1 MLLTLALAAACSGP
15 DDGDA
20 GATRTMVLETCA
32 PGGDAVETE
41 VCECAYDELADR
53 YDADELERLD
63 RQVRDD
69 PENVPPE
76 LQEIVLDC
84 GFEQVAPPTTKPAT
98 TSTST
103 STSTSRSTST
113 TEQEP

>member
-1 MLLTLALAAACSGP
+1 MVLAAGCSGA
-15 DDGDA
+15 DDGGA
-20 GATRTMVLETCA
+20 GATRSMVLETCA

-53 YDADELERLD
+53 YDADELERID

-69 PENVPPE
+69 PDNVPAE
-76 LQEIVLDC
+76 VQAIVLDC
-84 GFEQVAPPTTKPAT
+84 GFEQVAPPTTKPT

-103 STSTSRSTST
+103 TST
-113 TEQEP
+113 TGP